1 MARIRANNASGG
13 GGSNV
18 DISFYKQTGAQAYAD
33 SGYTYSVTPGKKYII
48 SFFRTVTVNSDNIT
62 CPTGCGCT
70 KLDVAQSIAYGSY
83 YNWAYLVE
91 ATANTMYI
99 VDATSTHDYPLC
111 GLMIYEV
118 G

>member
-1 MARIRANNASGG
+1 MLMKQLTGGTVGG
-13 GGSNV
+13 GNP
-18 DISFYKQTGAQAYAD
+18 DISFYKRTGTQAYAD
-33 SGYTYSVTPGKKYII
+33 SGYTYSVTAGKKYII
-48 SFFRTVTVNSDNIT
+48 SFFRTVTVNADNIT

-70 KLDVAQSIAYGSY
+70 KLGVAQSIAYGSY

-99 VDATSTHDYPLC
+99 VDNVTHDYPLA